1 MTSWMH
7 CLHIEGSLSHAAAFI
22 AAFDAAARA

>member
-1 MTSWMH
+1 MH